1 MTDPITATTDYITDL
16 VKIVKKEYTTDRADQ
31 IITELKPIHDLI
43 HDILKRAHDDINN
56 ARKICDNPDN
66 ALPSNCRICPNCT
79 MALDGAPMCA
89 LTRRGLFLL

>member
-31 IITELKPIHDLI
+31 IIKELNPIHDLI

-56 ARKICDNPDN
+56 TRKICTDPYN
-66 ALPSNCRICPNCT
+66 ALPCMCRICPVCT
-79 MALDGAPMCA
+79 MALDGYPMCA
-89 LTRRGLFLL
+89 LTRRGVEI